1 MKNYDIIVIGFG
13 KAGKTL
19 AVKAANLGKKVAV
32 IEKSAQM
39 YGGTCINVGCIPTK
53 KLVNL
58 SKEAQYV
65 NNNVA
70 GEYFTLSVEK
80 KDKLISA
87 LRAKNF
93 AMLDGN
99 ANIDVI
105 NGAAKFIDKNSIEV
119 AAADGSKSVLT
130 APTIVIN
137 TGSVNE
143 KPSFEVSSNF
153 AYDSTGILN
162 LKTLPKHLVV
172 VGGGYIGL
180 EFASMFAEFGS
191 KVTVVARSG
200 ILKNEDDDVKQSVK
214 TLLQTQGVEI
224 LEGCEV
230 KNLKDCALIFTQ
242 NGETKCL
249 EADAFLLATGRVAA
263 SRELNLSAAGVQTDT
278 KGNVLVNEFLQ
289 TAQPHIYAVGDVRG
303 GELFTY
309 TSLDDFRIVFD
320 KLFGAGKR
328 STLNRSP
335 HASTLFTETPLAS
348 IGLNEK
354 RATAQNLDFK
364 VLKLPLAAV
373 PGAKVVGNE
382 TGFLKA
388 IVEAKS
394 GKILGAAFH
403 CVYANE
409 LINEIAIAMALGA
422 GADFFKNQI
431 FTHPSISEA
440 LNDLF
445 GQF

>member
-1 MKNYDIIVIGFG
+1 MKNYDIIIIGFG

-58 SKEAQYV
+58 SKEAKYV

-93 AMLDGN
+93 AMLDSSE
-99 ANIDVI
+99 NIDVI
-105 NGAAKFIDKNSIEV
+105 NGTAKFVDKNSVEV
-119 AAADGSKSVLT
+119 AAADGSKSVFT

-143 KPSFEVSSNF
+143 KPSFEVSSNL

-162 LKTLPKHLVV
+162 LKTLPKRLAV

-191 KVTVVARSG
+191 KVTIVARSG
-200 ILKNEDDDVKQSVK
+200 VLKNEDEDVKESVK
-214 TLLQTQGVEI
+214 TLLQTQGIEI

-230 KNLKDCALIFTQ
+230 KNLKDGTLNFTQ
-242 NGETKCL
+242 NGETKSL
-249 EADAFLLATGRVAA
+249 DADAFLLATGRVAA
-263 SRELNLSAAGVQTDT
+263 TAELNLSADCVVVGIVAVLRAAKNHQLLFEAFSELNLPNTALVVVGDGPQEENLKKIKTPSIYMLGSRTD
-278 KGNVLVNEFLQ
+278 VSEFLGSFDVFVLPSKMEALG
-289 TAQPHIYAVGDVRG
+289 TALLEAQSCGVPCIGSDAG
-303 GELFTY
+303 G
-309 TSLDDFRIVFD
+309 
-320 KLFGAGKR
+320 
-328 STLNRSP
+328 
-335 HASTLFTETPLAS
+335 
-348 IGLNEK
+348 IGE
-354 RATAQNLDFK
+354 AISS
-364 VLKLPLAAV
+364 
-373 PGAKVVGNE
+373 GE
-382 TGFLKA
+382 TGLLFKNGDKESLKA
-388 IVEAKS
+388 ALKTLIEDAALRAKFSANAREFIVRNFSIETMVAQTEAM
-394 GKILGAAFH
+394 
-403 CVYANE
+403 Y
-409 LINEIAIAMALGA
+409 
-422 GADFFKNQI
+422 
-431 FTHPSISEA
+431 EA
-440 LNDLF
+440 L
-445 GQF
+445 